1 LRRPE
6 TNHKTQGDT
15 VSPAISDTATLARS
29 PWTGNADP
37 DELARWKAAAQAAA
51 AELAA
56 DALDRD
62 RANQDPF
69 GEVDLLRSHGLVNLL
84 IPREL
89 GGEGAHWE
97 TALHV
102 VRILAAADGSIA
114 QLAAYHYINQATIAF
129 YGTPERQP
137 HWFRRSAEG
146 QWLWGD
152 SVNPVDPTLELSE
165 DGDGY
170 RLNGLKRF
178 STGSSVGDVIII
190 NAAVASGPDTGK
202 ILAFVLERDRE
213 GLELLGDWDYLGQR
227 LSASGSV
234 KYNNVRVDRADIL
247 GEVGHEPFSTLVT
260 PGIQLAF
267 GNFYLGVAQG
277 ALAKGRELV
286 LGRKNAWVLSS
297 AESYAKDPIFQRTV
311 GEFAS
316 RIAAVE
322 ALADVL
328 NRRYDDAIAKG
339 ADVTAAERAE
349 LAIRVAELKVVS
361 TEVGVDV
368 ANRIFEVTGSSSTSN
383 QIGLDLFW
391 RNIRTHS
398 LHDPVDYKKI
408 EVGANYLLGE
418 VQPITLYT

>member
-1 LRRPE
+1 MSLTTTGTTTRAP
-6 TNHKTQGDT
+6 
-15 VSPAISDTATLARS
+15 RS
-29 PWTGNADP
+29 PWTGSAGP

-51 AELAA
+51 DELAA
-56 DALDRD
+56 DALERD

-69 GEVDLLRSHGLVNLL
+69 REVDLLRRHGLVNLL
-84 IPREL
+84 VPREF
-89 GGEGAHWE
+89 GGEGAHWAS
-97 TALHV
+97 ALHV

-114 QLAAYHYINQATIAF
+114 QLAAYHYINQGTIAF
-129 YGTPERQP
+129 YAAPEQQAD
-137 HWFRRSAEG
+137 WFRRTAEG

-152 SVNPVDPTLELSE
+152 SVNPVDPTLELTP

-190 NAAVASGPDTGK
+190 NAAITGGPDEGK
-202 ILAFVLERDRE
+202 ILAFVLDRGRE
-213 GLELLGDWDYLGQR
+213 GLELLGDWDHLGQR

-234 KYNNVRVDRADIL
+234 RYTNVRVDPTDIL
-247 GEVGHEPFSTLVT
+247 GEVGEEPFSTLVT

-277 ALAKGRELV
+277 ALAKGREIL
-286 LGRKNAWVLSS
+286 LGRRNAWILSS
-297 AESYAKDPIFQRTV
+297 AETYAQDPVFQRTV

-328 NRRYDDAIAKG
+328 NRRYDEAIAKG
-339 ADVTAAERAE
+339 ADFTLEDRAE
-349 LAIRVAELKVVS
+349 LAVRIAELKVVS
-361 TEVGVDV
+361 TEVGVEV

-383 QIGLDLFW
+383 QVGLDLFW

-408 EVGANYLLGE
+408 EVGASYLLGE

>member
-1 LRRPE
+1 VNL
-6 TNHKTQGDT
+6 T
-15 VSPAISDTATLARS
+15 ISNTGILPRS
-29 PWTGNADP
+29 PWTGHAGAE
-37 DELARWKAAAQAAA
+37 ELARWKAAAQTAA

-56 DALDRD
+56 DALARD
-62 RANQDPF
+62 RANRDPF
-69 GEVDLLRSHGLVNLL
+69 AEVELLRSHGLVNLL
-84 IPREL
+84 IPRGF

-97 TALHV
+97 SALHV

-114 QLAAYHYINQATIAF
+114 QLAAYHYINLATIAF
-129 YGTPERQP
+129 YAAPEQQAD
-137 HWFRRSAEG
+137 WFRRSAAG
-146 QWLWGD
+146 QWVWGD
-152 SVNPVDPTLELSE
+152 SVNPVDPTLELTE

-190 NAAVASGPDTGK
+190 NAAVTGGSDEGK
-202 ILAFVLERDRE
+202 VLAFVLERGRE
-213 GLELLGDWDYLGQR
+213 GLELLGDWDHLGQR

-234 KYNNVRVDRADIL
+234 RYHNVRVAPADIL
-247 GEVGHEPFSTLVT
+247 GEVGDEPFSTLVT

-277 ALAKGRELV
+277 ALARGREIL
-286 LGRKNAWVLSS
+286 LGRKNAWILSS
-297 AESYAKDPIFQRTV
+297 AGTYAQDPVFQRTV

-328 NRRYDDAIAKG
+328 NRRYDGAIAKG
-339 ADVTAAERAE
+339 AGLTAADRAE
-349 LAIRVAELKVVS
+349 LAVRIAELKVVS

-383 QIGLDLFW
+383 QVGLDLFW

-408 EVGANYLLGE
+408 EVGASYLLGE

>member
-1 LRRPE
+1 M
-6 TNHKTQGDT
+6 N
-15 VSPAISDTATLARS
+15 PALSDRTTPSRS
-29 PWTGNADP
+29 PWTGNANAE
-37 DELARWKAAAQAAA
+37 ELDQWKAVAQATA
-51 AELAA
+51 AELAV

-62 RANQDPF
+62 RANQDPIQ
-69 GEVDLLRSHGLVNLL
+69 EVDLLRRRGLINLL
-84 IPREL
+84 IPREF

-114 QLAAYHYINQATIAF
+114 QLVAYHYINQATIAF
-129 YGTPERQP
+129 YGAPGRQAD
-137 HWFRRSAEG
+137 WFRRSAEG
-146 QWLWGD
+146 QWVWGD
-152 SVNPVDPTLELSE
+152 SVNPVDPTLELTE
-165 DGDGY
+165 DADGY
-170 RLNGLKRF
+170 RLHGLKRF

-190 NAAVASGPDTGK
+190 NAAVANGRDTGK
-202 ILAFVLERDRE
+202 ILAFVLERGRE
-213 GLELLGDWDYLGQR
+213 GLELLGDWDFLGQR

-234 KYNNVRVDRADIL
+234 KYNNVRVDQEDIL
-247 GEVGHEPFSTLVT
+247 GEVGEEAFSTLVT

-277 ALAKGRELV
+277 ALARGREIL
-286 LGRKNAWVLSS
+286 LARKNAWVLSG
-297 AESYAKDPIFQRTV
+297 AESYAKDPLYQRTV

-322 ALADVL
+322 ALADLL
-328 NRRYDDAIAKG
+328 NRRYDDVIAKS
-339 ADVTAAERAE
+339 ADVTAQDRAD

-368 ANRIFEVTGSSSTSN
+368 ANRIFEVTGSSSARSN
-383 QIGLDLFW
+383 IGLDLFW